1 MKPDSVI
8 LLVQGEGRGHMTQAM
23 AIADILRKKGIQIK
37 YVLVGVSSA
46 RTLPVFFLQAFSEP
60 VEILISPGFTKKNG
74 RGIHLG
80 KTIVHSILAIPK
92 YIRSLRLLH
101 SIVRTKKPSLLIG
114 FYEPL
119 FALYNLFFRSSSRKI
134 AIAHQYEYLHE
145 AYVKPAVS
153 PISYAFLKHYTRF
166 TCLGAHQILAIS
178 LEQLPRSEKYPIL
191 NVIPPLLRKELFDV
205 VPTVEPF
212 LLLYVVNPGYI
223 KDIERWHAEYPEVV
237 LHCFTDSPLVLSR
250 ENGMWEVDETLTFH
264 ALDGRKFLDFLAACS
279 GVCCTAGFETV
290 AEALWLEKPVLLVPV
305 EGHIEQR
312 CNALQAERLGVAS
325 WSDHL
330 DLEKLNSIT
339 AFSAIDHSA
348 FREWVALSESQFM
361 EAISLILRLD
371 L

>member
-74 RGIHLG
+74 RGIHIW
-80 KTIVHSILAIPK
+80 KTIFNTILAIPK
-92 YIRSLRLLH
+92 YIRSLRQLH
-101 SIVRTKKPSLLIG
+101 SLVRIHQPSLLIG

-119 FALYNLFFRSSSRKI
+119 FALYNLFFRCRAEKI

-145 AYVKPAVS
+145 AYVKPAVAS
-153 PISYAFLKHYTRF
+153 FPYAVLKYYSLF
-166 TCLGAHQILAIS
+166 TCYGADRILAIS
-178 LEQLPRSEKYPIL
+178 LEEMPRSAKYPQL
-191 NVIPPLLRKELFDV
+191 RVIPPLLRKELFDV
-205 VPTVEPF
+205 VPSVQPF
-212 LLLYVVNPGYI
+212 LLIYIVNPGYI
-223 KDIERWHAEYPEVV
+223 KDIEQWHAQHPEVV
-237 LHCFTDSPLVLSR
+237 LHCFTDSSLVASR
-250 ENGMWEVDETLTFH
+250 KNSSWEVDKTLTFH

-312 CNALQAERLGVAS
+312 CNASQAQRLGIATS
-325 WSDHL
+325 SECLDPGKLKNLSDQP
-330 DLEKLNSIT
+330 K
-339 AFSAIDHSA
+339 ADHA
-348 FREWVALSESQFM
+348 FRNWVLSAEKRFNDAM
-361 EAISLILRLD
+361 M
-371 L
+371 

>member
-74 RGIHLG
+74 RGNHIW
-80 KTIVHSILAIPK
+80 KTIFNTILAIPK
-92 YIRSLRLLH
+92 YIRSLRQLH
-101 SIVRTKKPSLLIG
+101 SVVRTHKPSLLIG

-119 FALYNLFFRSSSRKI
+119 FAFYNLFFRSRAVKI

-145 AYVKPAVS
+145 AYVKPAVA
-153 PISYAFLKHYTRF
+153 PYAYAVLKYYSRF
-166 TCLGAHQILAIS
+166 TCYGASQILAIS
-178 LEQLPRSEKYPIL
+178 LQELPRSVKYPRL
-191 NVIPPLLRKELFDV
+191 RVIPPLLRKELFDV
-205 VPTVEPF
+205 VPSVQPF

-223 KDIERWHAEYPEVV
+223 KDIERWHTEHPEVV
-237 LHCFTDSPLVLSR
+237 MHCFTDGSLVASR
-250 ENGMWEVDETLTFH
+250 EKGTWEVDETLTFH

-290 AEALWLEKPVLLVPV
+290 AEALWLGKPVLLIPV

-312 CNALQAERLGVAS
+312 CNALQAARLGVAS

-330 DLEKLNSIT
+330 DPGKLKNLT
-339 AFSAIDHSA
+339 ALFAVDHSA
-348 FREWVALSESQFM
+348 YREWVASSERRFM
-361 EAISLILRLD
+361 EVIAFILNPAV
-371 L
+371 